1 MKRKTTLL
9 KNKQVFSNSL
19 SLYFFALACC
29 HGILTWCRTRDRFSP
44 VKKRRY
50 EQYSSEFCVFSH
62 KSESVD
68 SLGRGTVKGFMS
80 CEIVCK
86 LRLEMIHVIMALLI

>member
-1 MKRKTTLL
+1 ME
-9 KNKQVFSNSL
+9 SS
-19 SLYFFALACC
+19 
-29 HGILTWCRTRDRFSP
+29 HGVEPEIDFSP

-50 EQYSSEFCVFSH
+50 EQYSSDLCVFSH

-68 SLGRGTVKGFMS
+68 SLGRGTVKRFRL

-86 LRLEMIHVIMALLI
+86 LRLENDPRDYGIMI